1 MNKTQRK
8 PPRPPMQLTCD
19 ACGKTFM
26 RAPSKYKAKYNFC
39 SEACAWTAHREAVMG
54 RAERVRI
61 LITCSISAPCGSC
74 PEKGCGAKHTTCEA
88 YIAFRKKADKYKRDK
103 QKAMARNASTRGCM
117 RTLHDANRAKREGR
131 QHY

>member
-1 MNKTQRK
+1 
-8 PPRPPMQLTCD
+8 
-19 ACGKTFM
+19 M
-26 RAPSKYKAKYNFC
+26 R
-39 SEACAWTAHREAVMG
+39 G
-54 RAERVRI
+54 DLRI
-61 LITCSISAPCGSC
+61 SPYSAPCGSC

>member
-1 MNKTQRK
+1 
-8 PPRPPMQLTCD
+8 MQGNLGLT
-19 ACGKTFM
+19 
-26 RAPSKYKAKYNFC
+26 P
-39 SEACAWTAHREAVMG
+39 VQ
-54 RAERVRI
+54 
-61 LITCSISAPCGSC
+61 APCKSC

-88 YIAFRKKADKYKRDK
+88 YIAFRKKADKYKHDK

>member
-1 MNKTQRK
+1 MSKMQRK

-19 ACGKTFM
+19 ACGKTFV

-39 SEACAWTAHREAVMG
+39 SEACAWTAHRDAVMG

-61 LITCSISAPCGSC
+61 QITRSIP
-74 PEKGCGAKHTTCEA
+74 AKDA
-88 YIAFRKKADKYKRDK
+88 
-103 QKAMARNASTRGCM
+103 ARYATTRGCM